1 MKPLAGE
8 PSEVYKGTRDGLVGW
23 LSASKEPTKMR
34 ARVLVPALLAL
45 LASASAQAA
54 VEIDI
59 DKDTQTMTVAVDG
72 VTKYRWPVSSGL
84 PSHETPNGSYKA
96 FRMEAD
102 HYSKEWDDAP
112 MPHSIFFT
120 RKGHAIHGT
129 DSVNRLGNPAS
140 HGCVRLSRANAAT
153 LFELVKTEG
162 VLNTTVTLT
171 GSSQVA
177 LARTPQRR
185 NEVAVRPAAQT
196 PEAQIH
202 DGTART
208 LPPPRQIAPPSVD
221 TGGYYDEYGRWIP
234 GGRAYRRSA
243 EADSYYAERQPY
255 AQQPYVQP
263 ADPYAPRYY
272 GQQPY
277 QQPYAQPYNPYAA
290 QQRYYRQRQYEYYY
304 GN

>member
-1 MKPLAGE
+1 
-8 PSEVYKGTRDGLVGW
+8 
-23 LSASKEPTKMR
+23 MR
-34 ARVLVPALLAL
+34 ARVLVPALLVL
-45 LASASAQAA
+45 LASTSAQAA
-54 VEIDI
+54 VQIDI

-72 VTKYRWPVSSGL
+72 VTKHRWPVSSGL
-84 PSHETPNGSYKA
+84 PAYETPNGSHKA
-96 FRMEAD
+96 FRMEED
-102 HYSKEWDDAP
+102 HYSKEWDEAP

-153 LFELVKTEG
+153 LFALVKTEG

-177 LARTPQRR
+177 LARGPLRR
-185 NEVAVRPAAQT
+185 NDVAVRPAAQA
-196 PEAQIH
+196 PEPQVQIH

-208 LPPPRQIAPPSVD
+208 LPPPQQIAPQVGND
-221 TGGYYDEYGRWIP
+221 GYDNRGYYDEYGRP
-234 GGRAYRRSA
+234 VQGARTYRRSY
-243 EADSYYAERQPY
+243 EADSYYAEQQPP
-255 AQQPYVQP
+255 AQQQPYQQP
-263 ADPYAPRYY
+263 QNPYAPRYY

-277 QQPYAQPYNPYAA
+277 QPQYQQPYAGQGYGNPYYA
-290 QQRYYRQRQYEYYY
+290 QPPRYYQRGYDTHY

>member
-1 MKPLAGE
+1 ME
-8 PSEVYKGTRDGLVGW
+8 
-23 LSASKEPTKMR
+23 MR

-45 LASASAQAA
+45 LVSTSAQAA
-54 VEIDI
+54 VQIDI

-72 VTKYRWPVSSGL
+72 VAKYRWPVSSGL
-84 PSHETPNGSYKA
+84 PAHETPNGVHRA
-96 FRMEAD
+96 FRMEED
-102 HYSKEWDDAP
+102 HYSKEWDEAP

-120 RKGHAIHGT
+120 KKGHAIHGT

-153 LFELVKTEG
+153 LFELVKAEG

-177 LARTPQRR
+177 LARGPQRR
-185 NEVAVRPAAQT
+185 NEVAARSANPQA
-196 PEAQIH
+196 PEPQIY

-208 LPPPRQIAPPSVD
+208 LPPPQQIAPHVTD

-234 GGRAYRRSA
+234 GGRTYRRSY
-243 EADSYYAERQPY
+243 EADSNYADRQPPTQQPY
-255 AQQPYVQP
+255 AQQPVN
-263 ADPYAPRYY
+263 PYAPRYY

-277 QQPYAQPYNPYAA
+277 QPQYYQQQPYQQPQPYAGQTYGNPYYA
-290 QQRYYRQRQYEYYY
+290 QPRYYRREYDHY